1 MACFLGRGV
10 AGQGSGSVR
19 DEQLSC
25 VNHDYSRYHGIC
37 RPHRH
42 LTHPRTQRRSTGRA
56 RHRLGRRAS
65 CQPLPPAELA
75 TTAATA
81 TAAISSSMTC
91 FTSGPNGAFSVA
103 SLIRVLAWR
112 RPERSG
118 ATRSRSRQGP
128 ASARSTA
135 DRGASGPSPA
145 AAART
150 PPRTESW
157 PGRSRTGWR
166 VGMKTTVLVLAERA
180 RRHHPFDQAVPHA
193 ADLPVELLDGGLRPL
208 RRRLGTDRGQD
219 LGQEGVGGRI
229 AGRHDPPVLDAE
241 VPGDGQFGEQSARQA
256 SVQVR
261 LGAERHG
268 ALDGIESD
276 KDELLRDQH
285 DLSVFRTR
293 GRGQIRLSTAATTT
307 ALDPAVLFG

>member
-1 MACFLGRGV
+1 ME
-10 AGQGSGSVR
+10 
-19 DEQLSC
+19 EQ
-25 VNHDYSRYHGIC
+25 
-37 RPHRH
+37 
-42 LTHPRTQRRSTGRA
+42 TGRA

-135 DRGASGPSPA
+135 DRGASG
-145 AAART
+145 
-150 PPRTESW
+150 
-157 PGRSRTGWR
+157 
-166 VGMKTTVLVLAERA
+166 
-180 RRHHPFDQAVPHA
+180 
-193 ADLPVELLDGGLRPL
+193 
-208 RRRLGTDRGQD
+208 
-219 LGQEGVGGRI
+219 
-229 AGRHDPPVLDAE
+229 
-241 VPGDGQFGEQSARQA
+241 RQA

-307 ALDPAVLFG
+307 AVAPAVLFG

>member
-1 MACFLGRGV
+1 MICCSPCSEPNARACAMACFLGRGV

-19 DEQLSC
+19 DEQYSC

-37 RPHRH
+37 CPHRH
-42 LTHPRTQRRSTGRA
+42 LTHPRTQWRSRPVGPGIVSAAEPPVSRCRRRSWP
-56 RHRLGRRAS
+56 RRR
-65 CQPLPPAELA
+65 QRQ
-75 TTAATA
+75 

-135 DRGASGPSPA
+135 DRAASG
-145 AAART
+145 
-150 PPRTESW
+150 
-157 PGRSRTGWR
+157 
-166 VGMKTTVLVLAERA
+166 
-180 RRHHPFDQAVPHA
+180 
-193 ADLPVELLDGGLRPL
+193 
-208 RRRLGTDRGQD
+208 
-219 LGQEGVGGRI
+219 
-229 AGRHDPPVLDAE
+229 
-241 VPGDGQFGEQSARQA
+241 RQA

-307 ALDPAVLFG
+307 AVAPAVLFG